1 MNSEKFKEIMESL
14 RTEINQADL
23 NLKNVEM
30 TVGQVLQTNS
40 RDLTTAQRLWMINI
54 RTRLKFQYHSFSDLK
69 SIMFSKVLD

>member
-1 MNSEKFKEIMESL
+1 MNAERFKKIMESL

-54 RTRLKFQYHSFSDLK
+54 RTRLKFQYRSFVDLK
-69 SIMFSKVLD
+69 SIMFSKILD